1 MTGKGKSQPLRSPQE
16 IEALRQRV
24 VEENLTYQQLADELD
39 LSYQRVSQLLGPDRR
54 PKNWKAA
61 LKTQQN
67 LARIKELFDQG
78 LSDEQIAA
86 ATRLS
91 VTNVGELRRR
101 AGLPRRDPWTKAT
114 VADRLKL
121 WRKLYDYTPAI
132 SDWNPAY
139 LKRLGYTER
148 LKRYTEFKAQYRCPS
163 PQTCMR
169 LYGSWSN
176 MISEVGVPPAPRGHY
191 AQKFWEGRS

>member
-24 VEENLTYQQLADELD
+24 VEENLTYQQLADELRV
-39 LSYQRVSQLLGPDRR
+39 SHQRVSQLLGPDRR

-67 LARIKELFDQG
+67 LARIKELFEQG

-86 ATRLS
+86 ATGF
-91 VTNVGELRRR
+91 TNVSDLRRR
-101 AGLPRRDPWTKAT
+101 AGLSRRDPWTKTT

-121 WRKLYDYTPAI
+121 WRKLYGYTPAI

-139 LKRLGYTER
+139 LKLLGYAER
-148 LKRYTEFKAQYRCPS
+148 LTRYTDFKAQYGCPS

-176 MISEVGVPPAPRGHY
+176 MISEVGVPPAPRGHH